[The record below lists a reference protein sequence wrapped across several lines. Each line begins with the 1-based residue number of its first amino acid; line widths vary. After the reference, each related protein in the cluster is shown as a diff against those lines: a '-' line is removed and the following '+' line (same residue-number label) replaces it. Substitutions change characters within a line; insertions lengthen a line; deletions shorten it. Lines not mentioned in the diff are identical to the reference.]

1 MPLQS
6 TTILKLPVFT
16 GGVFLGKRD
25 QMKEIIPVS
34 HVDVAVT
41 VPGSKSLTQR
51 ALIAAALA
59 DGTSVLRGP
68 LASEDT
74 EYTSAAL
81 AAMGVTVERS
91 NAEYWEVRGNGG
103 RIVSPNQ
110 PVFLGNN
117 GTATRFLTSVAA
129 LGHGPC
135 VIDGEERM
143 RQRPIGPLMEALRGW
158 GVEIAS
164 VSGTDCPP
172 LRLNSHGLRG
182 GATVLPEGKS
192 SQYLS
197 SLLLVAPYAQHP
209 AFLEVRGE
217 VLSKPYVA
225 MTLSVMADFGI
236 EVECNQELNRFT
248 IPQGCYRAM
257 EYQIEGDASNASYF
271 WAAAAVTGGRVTVSN
286 VPVPSLQGDAGLV
299 PLLARMGCDVSREQ
313 GGITVQGREKLEGIT
328 VDMGDMPDVVP
339 TLAVV
344 AAFAKGKTVINNIAH
359 LRIKE
364 CDRLTAVATELTKM
378 GAHVEEFP
386 DSMVIHGDGG
396 ARLHGAV
403 IETYKDHRM
412 AMSFAVTGL
421 RIPGVQISDEG
432 CVAKSFPDFWER
444 FRLLS

>member
-1 MPLQS
+1 
-6 TTILKLPVFT
+6 
-16 GGVFLGKRD
+16 
-25 QMKEIIPVS
+25 MKEIIPVS
-34 HVDVAVT
+34 RIDATVV

-59 DGTSVLRGP
+59 DGRSSLQGP

-81 AAMGVTVERS
+81 ASMGIDVTRGENLWQVL
-91 NAEYWEVRGNGG
+91 GNGG
-103 RIVSPNQ
+103 RIATPSQ

-129 LGHGPC
+129 LGHGTFT
-135 VIDGEERM
+135 IDGEQRM
-143 RQRPIGPLMEALRGW
+143 RERPIGPLMEALRGW
-158 GVEIAS
+158 GVDIDS
-164 VSGTDCPP
+164 VAGTGCPP
-172 LRLNSHGLRG
+172 LRINSHGLRG
-182 GATVLPEGKS
+182 GETILPEGKS

-197 SLLLVAPYAQHP
+197 SLLLVAPYAQQP
-209 AFLEVRGE
+209 AILQVKGE

-236 EVECNQELNRFT
+236 EVDCNQELTHFE

-271 WAAAAVTGGRVTVSN
+271 WAAAAITGGRVTVSN

-299 PLLARMGCDVSREQ
+299 PLLARMGCEVSREK
-313 GGITVQGREKLEGIT
+313 GGITVQGRKALEGIT

-344 AAFAKGKTVINNIAH
+344 AAFAQGITTIKNIAH

-364 CDRLTAVATELTKM
+364 CDRLSAVVTELTKM
-378 GAHVEEFP
+378 GAHVEEHP
-386 DSMVIHGDGG
+386 DSMIIHGDGG
-396 ARLHGAV
+396 ASLHGAV
-403 IETYKDHRM
+403 IDTYKDHRM

-421 RIPGVQISDEG
+421 RVPGVQISDEG

-444 FRLLS
+444 FGWLS